1 MIPSFALAFSFI
13 MLLLL
18 GYTLYRSDVG
28 CFSGL
33 AILFIALCLFI
44 IGKYNE
50 LAISDLSDNVISK
63 IKRRKYL
70 FNLIFISATVG
81 LTILY
86 ILFYFLSTNGFMVL
100 LFSDFLSVTIID
112 AIAVIIFDFL
122 IYYLLK
128 IKDKSTFN
136 FMSIHDVI
144 VVIII
149 LDIIMIIRKKKLFI
163 YEIVTLVIP
172 LFCYV
177 VWKLNYYD
185 SDYYLFGV
193 IFYFVFIPIVIAYR
207 VTFEIIDGKKEKQNK
222 E

>member
-1 MIPSFALAFSFI
+1 
-13 MLLLL
+13 
-18 GYTLYRSDVG
+18 
-28 CFSGL
+28 
-33 AILFIALCLFI
+33 
-44 IGKYNE
+44 
-50 LAISDLSDNVISK
+50 
-63 IKRRKYL
+63 
-70 FNLIFISATVG
+70 
-81 LTILY
+81 
-86 ILFYFLSTNGFMVL
+86 MVL

-207 VTFEIIDGKKEKQNK
+207 VTFEIIDVKKEKQNK